1 MVGQQTSDQAFASTV
16 GSGRAD
22 RDPRLPKIVT
32 MLDLRTATRA
42 SGARLALAAVAVAL
56 FGLMSMHGW
65 GSHTGAHLATPLP
78 ASSNMTAAWHDRA
91 HGHTPVTG
99 DDALAVKTSS
109 EPTSDH
115 PTPAPDGGGG
125 GGLLE
130 LCLAI
135 LAGFLLGVALLWGR
149 RCIRLAR
156 GTLQRW
162 SLPVFIGRDRD
173 PPDLRRLCVIRC

>member
-1 MVGQQTSDQAFASTV
+1 M
-16 GSGRAD
+16 R
-22 RDPRLPKIVT
+22 
-32 MLDLRTATRA
+32 DLRTATRA
-42 SGARLALAAVAVAL
+42 PGARLALAAVAVAL

-78 ASSNMTAAWHDRA
+78 GPSNMTAASHDPA
-91 HGHTPVTG
+91 HGDTPATG
-99 DDALAVKTSS
+99 DATLAMDDSS
-109 EPTSDH
+109 EPASRH
-115 PTPAPDGGGG
+115 PTQAPNGDEG

-135 LAGFLLGVALLWGR
+135 LAGILLGVALLLGR
-149 RCIRLAR
+149 RRIRLAR
-156 GTLQRW
+156 GTIQKR

>member
-1 MVGQQTSDQAFASTV
+1 M
-16 GSGRAD
+16 R
-22 RDPRLPKIVT
+22 
-32 MLDLRTATRA
+32 DLRTATRA
-42 SGARLALAAVAVAL
+42 PGARLALAAVAVAL

-65 GSHTGAHLATPLP
+65 GSHTSAHLATPLP
-78 ASSNMTAAWHDRA
+78 GPSDMTAASHDRA
-91 HGHTPVTG
+91 HGDTSATG
-99 DDALAVKTSS
+99 AMDESS
-109 EPTSDH
+109 QPTTGH
-115 PTPAPDGGGG
+115 PTQAPDGEDG

-135 LAGFLLGVALLWGR
+135 LAGCLLGVAMLLGR
-149 RCIRLAR
+149 RRIGLAR

>member
-1 MVGQQTSDQAFASTV
+1 
-16 GSGRAD
+16 
-22 RDPRLPKIVT
+22 

>member
-1 MVGQQTSDQAFASTV
+1 M
-16 GSGRAD
+16 
-22 RDPRLPKIVT
+22 RDV
-32 MLDLRTATRA
+32 RTAIPA
-42 SGARLALAAVAVAL
+42 PGARLALVAVAVAL

-65 GSHTGAHLATPLP
+65 GSHTGAHFVATPGP
-78 ASSNMTAAWHDRA
+78 SDMTAATHDRP

-99 DDALAVKTSS
+99 DDTLATGASSQLTSG
-109 EPTSDH
+109 H
-115 PTPAPDGGGG
+115 PTPAPDGDGG

-135 LAGFLLGVALLWGR
+135 LAGILLGVALLLGR
-149 RCIRLAR
+149 RRIRLAR
-156 GTLQRW
+156 GTLQGW